1 MPFHYTNIH
10 RMNCSKKKCRYT
22 EKMQRKV
29 TINERGVLTI
39 PAKMRETFGIK
50 ANDELIIEDTEEGL
64 LLRPAFSVPVEIY
77 TEDRIKEFASD
88 EEAIGKL
95 LPPEQ

>member
-1 MPFHYTNIH
+1 MI
-10 RMNCSKKKCRYT
+10 S
-22 EKMQRKV
+22 KV
-29 TINERGVLTI
+29 TINKRGTLTI

-50 ANDELIIEDTEEGL
+50 ANDELIIEDTEQGL

-77 TEDRIKEFASD
+77 TEDRIKEFVSD

-95 LPPEQ
+95 LPSEK